1 MWSNEALYWMR
12 QPVRA
17 SHPSLR
23 SGYDNAIKL
32 GGNAEGRAMKKV
44 FWLLPCLALALS
56 GADVSGKWSGTIDV
70 EDAGNSTPVQVELVQ
85 KSDMVSGKIG
95 RQGGGDEGT
104 IRNGKVDG
112 TKVSFEVVSPQTSSP
127 FKFTLTLAKDTLEG
141 EMKGSVD
148 EGEIVGKV
156 KLSREKPG
164 ATSSR

>member
-1 MWSNEALYWMR
+1 M
-12 QPVRA
+12 
-17 SHPSLR
+17 R
-23 SGYDNAIKL
+23 SGYDNAIKV
-32 GGNAEGRAMKKV
+32 GGNAEGCAMKKV
-44 FWLLPCLALALS
+44 FWLLPCLALALC

-70 EDAGNSTPVQVELVQ
+70 EDAGNSTPVEVELVQ
-85 KSDMVSGKIG
+85 KSDLVSGKIG

-112 TKVSFEVVSPQTSSP
+112 TKVSFEVVSPHTSSP

-156 KLSREKPG
+156 KLSRAKPA
-164 ATSSR
+164 ATSSQ